1 MSPYG
6 GGMNGVSES
15 GTIERSQK
23 REFQATLLLL
33 WTLLGRACHCSLNRT
48 VGGRL
53 GRALMRQLA
62 S

>member
-1 MSPYG
+1 MSPCG

-15 GTIERSQK
+15 GAIERSQT

-33 WTLLGRACHCSLNRT
+33 WTLLGRACHCSLNMTFGR
-48 VGGRL
+48 RL